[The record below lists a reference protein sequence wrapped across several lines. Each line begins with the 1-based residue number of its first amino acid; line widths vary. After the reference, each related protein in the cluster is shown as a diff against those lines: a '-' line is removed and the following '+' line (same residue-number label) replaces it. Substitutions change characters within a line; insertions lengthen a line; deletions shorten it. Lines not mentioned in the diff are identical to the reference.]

1 MALPPYIKGFASI
14 YSQTLMVGTVLNDRH
29 TLLSLPILGTSRV
42 ADPNIE
48 KLFEFIGAR
57 HPKIMLG
64 YTNENN
70 QFWGVL
76 RSEDKNQKQTILI
89 FTMSDCYRTAHKSGP
104 LCYNEN
110 MISGIIN
117 LKKRRG

>member
-1 MALPPYIKGFASI
+1 
-14 YSQTLMVGTVLNDRH
+14 MVDTVLNDRH

-48 KLFEFIGAR
+48 NLFEFIGAR

-76 RSEDKNQKQTILI
+76 RSEDKNQKTDYFDFL
-89 FTMSDCYRTAHKSGP
+89 R
-104 LCYNEN
+104 
-110 MISGIIN
+110 
-117 LKKRRG
+117 